1 MINKFCVKNLKVTGI
16 ILAVILTFTGCGKST
31 AKNTIQLNSTATGA
45 AQDATSGNSTEAK
58 ESEADSLDDN
68 AAAEETSSVG
78 ENASADG
85 NVSVEENASIL
96 ETVSAEEKGTSY
108 VPQETRRYITDTV
121 QESGEPQVTDYLGV
135 TVTTTTINVYN
146 IYSDGTKEFSY
157 STSSVSTNRDGYNAT
172 DDQLKAFSQGYAA
185 SYAGYYEQVLSLVN
199 QIRSEVG
206 VSPLSLDS
214 TLCLAATMRSTE
226 MDLKNYFAHTRAD
239 GSNCFSI
246 FSYFGYGGTIGEN
259 IAAGYSSPEQV
270 VEGWKNSP
278 GHYAN
283 MIKPEFTR
291 LGVGL
296 SNLGFGDYGMYWT
309 QLFSS

>member
-31 AKNTIQLNSTATGA
+31 AKNTIQLNSTATVATSGA

-68 AAAEETSSVG
+68 AAA
-78 ENASADG
+78 DG
-85 NVSVEENASIL
+85 NVSIEENASIL

-108 VPQETRRYITDTV
+108 VPQEIRRYITDTV

-185 SYAGYYEQVLSLVN
+185 SYAGYLLMCDKE
-199 QIRSEVG
+199 
-206 VSPLSLDS
+206 
-214 TLCLAATMRSTE
+214 
-226 MDLKNYFAHTRAD
+226 
-239 GSNCFSI
+239 
-246 FSYFGYGGTIGEN
+246 
-259 IAAGYSSPEQV
+259 V
-270 VEGWKNSP
+270 VE
-278 GHYAN
+278 
-283 MIKPEFTR
+283 
-291 LGVGL
+291 V
-296 SNLGFGDYGMYWT
+296 
-309 QLFSS
+309 

>member
-31 AKNTIQLNSTATGA
+31 AKNTIQLNSTATVATSGA

-68 AAAEETSSVG
+68 AAA
-78 ENASADG
+78 DG
-85 NVSVEENASIL
+85 NVSIEENASIL